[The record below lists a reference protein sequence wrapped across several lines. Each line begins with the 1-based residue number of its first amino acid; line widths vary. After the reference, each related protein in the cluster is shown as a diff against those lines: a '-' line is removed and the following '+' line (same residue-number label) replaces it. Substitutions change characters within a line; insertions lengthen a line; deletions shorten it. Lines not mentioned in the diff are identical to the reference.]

1 VKDVIGTYLD
11 HHEPLKTAGDIAA
24 ITITV
29 GTIVNLLPAL
39 AAALTIVWTAI
50 RIWETKTV
58 QKFIAKLKKK

>member
-1 VKDVIGTYLD
+1 MKDAVGTYLD
-11 HHEPLKTAGDIAA
+11 HHETIKTAGDIAA

-50 RIWETKTV
+50 RIWETKTM
-58 QKFIAKLKKK
+58 QKFIKWIKK